1 MSTGLGPQDTVLC
14 SGTLRHGISF
24 RQRLAAAR
32 AGGFSAISLWGRDHR
47 EARAEG
53 WSDADIVAMLDD
65 HGLAVAE
72 VDPAWWWL
80 PGAADVHIPPD
91 LDREGIFA
99 FGEDELFAVAEAV
112 GAHSVNAVDVFG
124 GAWSLDEAAEAFA
137 RLCDRANERGLLVQL
152 EFLPWSKIPDMTTA
166 WEVVRRADRAN
177 GGLTL
182 DAWHYFRS
190 GSAGPLLST
199 IPGDRILGLQ
209 LCDAAATPEPDPMH
223 ATLHERLLPGDG
235 ELALA
240 TLVADL
246 RASEAV
252 APIGVEVFSDDL
264 DLLEPEEVG
273 RRAGTSLRRLLAE
286 GGEGTNAPRP
296 ASDKRREIS

>member
-1 MSTGLGPQDTVLC
+1 MPGITVRPPRSTTRSSGPVSTSGRTNAMRRSSTTTVERGRGPSASSTVAPRRTSLGTGGLHLVRPGDRSGTVLGHGGNDSDRTMSTGLGPQDTVLC

-80 PGAADVHIPPD
+80 PVAADVHIPPD

-137 RLCDRANERGLLVQL
+137 RLCDRGNERGLLVQL
-152 EFLPWSKIPDMTTA
+152 EFLPWSKIPDLTTA

-209 LCDAAATPEPDPMH
+209 LCDAAAT
-223 ATLHERLLPGDG
+223 
-235 ELALA
+235 
-240 TLVADL
+240 
-246 RASEAV
+246 
-252 APIGVEVFSDDL
+252 
-264 DLLEPEEVG
+264 
-273 RRAGTSLRRLLAE
+273 
-286 GGEGTNAPRP
+286 
-296 ASDKRREIS
+296 